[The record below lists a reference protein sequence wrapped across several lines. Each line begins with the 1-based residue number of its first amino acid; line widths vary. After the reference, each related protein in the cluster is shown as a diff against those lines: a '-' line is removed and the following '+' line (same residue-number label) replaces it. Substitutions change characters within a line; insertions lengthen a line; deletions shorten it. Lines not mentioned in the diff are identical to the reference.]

1 MQQQPPSPP
10 RGPVFEKKRP
20 SCKCRVGFKCKHSPT
35 GVKEVSGARRSYGG
49 IPAPRIPVRNRTATM
64 RDVTR
69 VCNRVDRQQA
79 QNHNNALIK
88 IDILQD
94 WIAEVS
100 DNHDILMQDL
110 ERRLSTARPAHHLPG
125 ANGPPPAILD
135 DGSEHIEIQDGSPE
149 HVPAPAHEI
158 LAMHGV
164 PLAIKDGAPDHVFL
178 PTQDVSDE
186 TTLPAS
192 QETLAG
198 SDATVEMACA
208 GISFFFS
215 AR

>member
-1 MQQQPPSPP
+1 MS
-10 RGPVFEKKRP
+10 
-20 SCKCRVGFKCKHSPT
+20 
-35 GVKEVSGARRSYGG
+35 
-49 IPAPRIPVRNRTATM
+49 
-64 RDVTR
+64 DVTR
-69 VCNRVDRQQA
+69 MCNRVHRQQA

-149 HVPAPAHEI
+149 QMLLENKEDAAPPPACIQDHEQ
-158 LAMHGV
+158 
-164 PLAIKDGAPDHVFL
+164 
-178 PTQDVSDE
+178 PTRARALTARWLS
-186 TTLPAS
+186 
-192 QETLAG
+192 G
-198 SDATVEMACA
+198 SFCRAAQKK
-208 GISFFFS
+208 
-215 AR
+215 ARG